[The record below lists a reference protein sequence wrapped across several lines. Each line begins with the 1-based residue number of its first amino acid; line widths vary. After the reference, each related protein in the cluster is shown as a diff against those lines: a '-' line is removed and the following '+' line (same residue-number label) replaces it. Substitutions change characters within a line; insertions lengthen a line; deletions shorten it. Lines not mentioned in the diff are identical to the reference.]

1 MSIRSTSHITRE
13 HAIIRIKEVATMLKE
28 KNYRA
33 IAEHVFEP
41 DINIKKAVDNW
52 EPIDLS
58 NLDKWTDKML
68 EDYMDNPFFRHS
80 MFDNYLIEAPE

>member
-1 MSIRSTSHITRE
+1 MSIKSTSYITRE
-13 HAIIRIKEVATMLKE
+13 HAIIRIKEVTTMLKE
-28 KNYRA
+28 KNYRE
-33 IAEHVFEP
+33 ITEHVFEP
-41 DINIKKAVDNW
+41 DINIQKAIDNW

-58 NLDKWTDKML
+58 DLDKWTDKML